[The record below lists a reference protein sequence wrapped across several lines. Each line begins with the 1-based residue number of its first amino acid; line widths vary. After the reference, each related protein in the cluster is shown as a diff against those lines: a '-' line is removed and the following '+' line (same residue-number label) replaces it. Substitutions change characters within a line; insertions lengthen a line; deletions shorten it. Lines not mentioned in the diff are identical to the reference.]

1 MREQHLLAQISMID
15 LDIRPSPPSDRPE
28 ILELARATNVFSR
41 AEEDTVLELFDA
53 YRDNPASGYFFLSAR
68 ASGTLVGFACYG
80 ETALTQGA
88 YDLYWLSTLPEA
100 QRRGVGRAL
109 FERVQQSSCERG
121 GRLIMIWTSAT
132 DPYRGAARFYERM
145 GCAMVS
151 RIADFYKP
159 GDDLL
164 VYVKY
169 FDGRPMSEAKSH
181 HSSEVSEPAQREMS
195 GHMMRE

>member
-1 MREQHLLAQISMID
+1 MPNLAIH
-15 LDIRPSPPSDRPE
+15 PSPPGDRQE
-28 ILELARATNVFSR
+28 ILELARATRVFSG

-53 YRDNPASGYFFLSAR
+53 YRDNPASGYLFLSAR
-68 ASGTLVGFACYG
+68 ETGRLVGFACYG

-100 QRRGVGRAL
+100 QRQGVGRAL
-109 FERVQQSSCERG
+109 FERVQQLALERG
-121 GRLIMIWTSAT
+121 GRLIMIWTSASE
-132 DPYRGAARFYERM
+132 PYAAAARFYERM

-151 RIADFYKP
+151 RVADFYKP

-169 FDGRPMSEAKSH
+169 FDGRAVTEAESH
-181 HSSEVSEPAQREMS
+181 PPTNANRNTHDER
-195 GHMMRE
+195 